1 MATTTTSS
9 KKLPKH
15 PTQKEK
21 IKQYEDLLHLIQFHA
36 EVTMRPEV
44 VKDLID
50 RICRWSYSHRSG
62 NGEYNEAEKQVQI
75 DWHFWKLNPHLKE
88 MPTK

>member
-1 MATTTTSS
+1 MS
-9 KKLPKH
+9 KVRK

-21 IKQYEDLLHLIQFHA
+21 IAVYEDLLHTIQMHA

-44 VKDLID
+44 VKELIG

-62 NGEYNEAEKQVQI
+62 NGEYTEAEKQDHI
-75 DWHFWKLNPHLKE
+75 NSAFWRLDIHNRHE
-88 MPTK
+88 HTK